1 MVFQDYKKTEADM
14 DVGGVIG
21 LGPQSSFIKM
31 IEEKEGKTVSLT
43 FQLNKSEV
51 QISNLPCESI
61 HFSPFLV

>member
-1 MVFQDYKKTEADM
+1 M